1 VIAAFL
7 LSSVVANAA
16 VDNKPSE
23 LTIARIE
30 ARLFYEE
37 TGRLSDELLHRSKPF
52 SGWNT
57 IIGEGDAEEHADD
70 LLVTVR
76 MEPSG
81 GAAQDQKSVDAPLT
95 LSAYDRRGKL
105 IGQRTY
111 DHLLTSDV
119 GRVSKP
125 LWLPSVGCIGDLRI
139 VAGYNGEQKSAVLT
153 LGCGE

>member
-1 VIAAFL
+1 MIRAFL
-7 LSSVVANAA
+7 LYSVAA
-16 VDNKPSE
+16 TAAADNKPAE
-23 LTIARIE
+23 LTIARLE

-37 TGRLSDELLHRSKPF
+37 TGRLSDELLHRPKPF
-52 SGWNT
+52 TGWNT

-70 LLVTVR
+70 LLITVR

-81 GAAQDQKSVDAPLT
+81 GAAQDQKSVDATLT
-95 LSAYDRRGKL
+95 LSAYDRSGKL
-105 IGQRTY
+105 VGQRIY

-119 GRVSKP
+119 GKVSKP

-139 VAGYNGEQKSAVLT
+139 VARYNGEQKTAAIT